1 MSETSL
7 HCVSDIASFWNKS
20 ELHLFNHQRFNYCC
34 AEKYTCSVR
43 KRPFTIFHK
52 ISGKTGILLSCYIV
66 YNEFIEKY

>member
-34 AEKYTCSVR
+34 AEEKNTNTVTHPGR
-43 KRPFTIFHK
+43 WRPNTIFFFEK
-52 ISGKTGILLSCYIV
+52 IHGKTH
-66 YNEFIEKY
+66 F